1 MVNLLLAAAGD
12 LYHPPVPGINR
23 LTLWKVI
30 MIHTKHPPYL
40 LANTAFKLIDEVHIL
55 GIGFILQVCPSLP
68 VTQFNFDNL
77 FVHSDKFEGEW
88 ICSTKK
94 SMPVYDVC

>member
-1 MVNLLLAAAGD
+1 MVHLLLATAGD
-12 LYHPPVPGINR
+12 LYYPSVPGVNR
-23 LTLWKVI
+23 LTLWKVK

-40 LANTAFKLIDEVHIL
+40 FRNTAFKPADQVHIL
-55 GIGFILQVCPSLP
+55 CIGPFLQVSPSLP

-77 FVHSDKFEGEW
+77 LVHADKFEVKW